1 MKNFWLKIL
10 KYITPSQIDALY
22 VCLGKGDTYRV
33 SSGNIQQSGAGGSG
47 KVASLYHTISGKVL
61 GSRDS
66 GCTDLSGGPD
76 MGSIPPPP
84 PARRSDDSSQ
94 QVFFFC

>member
-1 MKNFWLKIL
+1 MC
-10 KYITPSQIDALY
+10 
-22 VCLGKGDTYRV
+22 VGKGETYRVV
-33 SSGNIQQSGAGGSG
+33 SSGNIQQSGSGGTG

-94 QVFFFC
+94 QVLVFFVTDNPLKIQLNSFC